1 MKIPLL
7 FLGVWR
13 GQVVARD
20 NAASGARKLKDA
32 APGAYSRPERL
43 LFRWDRKIS
52 LFELSLS

>member
-20 NAASGARKLKDA
+20 NA